1 MRSMTKT
8 CCDRSELIAHPTPQA
23 SHHTVAAVTLIPLLL
38 NLLVARQI
46 ELPAGMAITSYQQV
60 KRLNQMLPAIAVIL
74 WCNLLAVLANGYL
87 KVLSIDAPAK
97 RRQARWGLVGVSVL
111 TLGLASWQ
119 TAEVIHKGYEVQEK
133 LERAEK
139 PYRPLWRT
147 RGLPSERSAGARPNQ
162 NLP

>member
-1 MRSMTKT
+1 M
-8 CCDRSELIAHPTPQA
+8 
-23 SHHTVAAVTLIPLLL
+23 AALCSLRCTATGKGI
-38 NLLVARQI
+38 
-46 ELPAGMAITSYQQV
+46 GYQQV

-87 KVLSIDAPAK
+87 KVLSMDAPAK

-119 TAEVIHKGYEVQEK
+119 TAEVVHEGHKVRER

-139 PYRPLWRT
+139 PYRPLWET

>member
-1 MRSMTKT
+1 M
-8 CCDRSELIAHPTPQA
+8 
-23 SHHTVAAVTLIPLLL
+23 AALCGPRCTATGKGI
-38 NLLVARQI
+38 
-46 ELPAGMAITSYQQV
+46 GYQQV

-87 KVLSIDAPAK
+87 KVLSMDAPAK

-119 TAEVIHKGYEVQEK
+119 TAEVMNKGYKVREK

-147 RGLPSERSAGARPNQ
+147 RGLPTERSSGARPNQ
-162 NLP
+162 NHP